1 MDTRRLETF
10 VRIVEIGSLTK
21 AATVLHV
28 AQPALSQQI
37 SGLESELGQQLL
49 VRSKQGVRPT
59 EAGALLYRHALVILK
74 QLGDALLEVES
85 AGREVAGDVSL
96 GLAPYSS
103 ANLIAL
109 PLLQAVRKRYPGIR
123 LRIADNFGPVLSEA
137 MMTGRLDL
145 ALLFDPGP
153 MSGMIFEEL
162 VTEDLVLLRRQSE
175 GTSAEEEAVE
185 VAALGELPLL
195 LPSPVHTIRKAVTSA
210 CEAVGITPLVVAEVG
225 SVHLL
230 GQTVEAG
237 LGATLLPRSVAARL
251 VQARPLRMD
260 RVDPRIEVTLSLG
273 TLGTMPLSRPAEC
286 VRDLLREVVAETL
299 LG

>member
-10 VRIVEIGSLTK
+10 VRIVEMGSLTK
-21 AATVLHV
+21 AAAVLHV
-28 AQPALSQQI
+28 AQPALSQQL

-49 VRSKQGVRPT
+49 TRSKQGVKPT
-59 EAGALLYRHALVILK
+59 KAGELLYRHALVILK
-74 QLGDALLEVES
+74 QLNDALADVEL

-109 PLLQAVRKRYPGIR
+109 PLLQLVRKRYPGIR

-153 MSGMIFEEL
+153 MGGMEFEEL
-162 VTEDLVLLRRQSE
+162 LTEDLVLLRHQDQGAATEE
-175 GTSAEEEAVE
+175 GIDVT
-185 VAALGELPLL
+185 ALGELPLM

-210 CEAVGITPLVVAEVG
+210 CEAKGTSPMVVAEVG
-225 SVHLL
+225 SVELL
-230 GQTVEAG
+230 GQAVEAG
-237 LGATLLPRSVAARL
+237 LGATLLPRSVAERM
-251 VQARPLRMD
+251 VQFRPLRLD
-260 RVDPRIEVTLSLG
+260 PVSPRITVSLAMG

-299 LG
+299 LS